1 MTNRYRIITF
11 NLLRQITK
19 YIINFRHAMPHC
31 CMLCNIQTNHYKNQL
46 CDVCRDDLPFP
57 DQLCIGCS
65 LPLLMSHTKWC
76 GACQNSQPP
85 FPLVTACYYQ
95 PPIKQLLSALKYRH
109 QLIVCHELAKHLAR
123 RIFKLL
129 DQSLI
134 EKPQALI
141 PVPLHWQRRYSRGFN
156 QAELIAIEL
165 SRYLDIPVIY
175 PIKRI
180 KKTTSQASLNAQE
193 RNHNLDNA
201 FKMSKYIDVTSIAII
216 DDVYTT
222 GATMREMSD
231 EILKQ
236 HQHLKIQHWAIA
248 RTIIHD

>member
-1 MTNRYRIITF
+1 MTSRYRSVTLKLF
-11 NLLRQITK
+11 QKITK
-19 YIINFRHAMPHC
+19 IVVDFRHAMPHC
-31 CMLCNIQTNHYKNQL
+31 CLLCNKQTGAYHNQI

-57 DQLCIGCS
+57 EYLCIGCS
-65 LPLLMSHTKWC
+65 NPLMTQSKWC
-76 GACQNSQPP
+76 GACQQSQPP

-95 PPIKQLLSALKYRH
+95 APVKQLLSALKYRH
-109 QLIVCHELAKHLAR
+109 QIIVCHELARHLAR

-129 DQSLI
+129 SQNMI

-141 PVPLHWQRRYSRGFN
+141 PVPLHWQRQYSRGFN
-156 QAELIAIEL
+156 QAELIALEL
-165 SRYLDIPVIY
+165 STYLDVPVIM

-193 RNHNLDNA
+193 RNHNLDGA
-201 FKMSKYIDVTSIAII
+201 FLLTEIINVDSIAII

-231 EILKQ
+231 AILNKQ
-236 HQHLKIQHWAIA
+236 QIDIQHWAIA
-248 RTIIHD
+248 RTIISD